1 MNTITCWYPAWSQP
15 ISHMQGSN
23 NNWIM
28 AMTWIHDQRC
38 TMVDCWMNCWNKTI
52 TNTPLTNERAGST
65 WARLMLSKSF
75 EIKTVLYL
83 RYWIRWFTMHRY
95 HHPLLL
101 FKYFHKSRDLWFSW
115 KYLIV
120 WSLDCEYRNAWSGHR
135 FSWWDEQCRAGGEQL
150 TFFVVC
156 WHNLKIWC

>member
-1 MNTITCWYPAWSQP
+1 MNNGNDLDPWSEVYNGWLL
-15 ISHMQGSN
+15 I
-23 NNWIM
+23 
-28 AMTWIHDQRC
+28 
-38 TMVDCWMNCWNKTI
+38 MNCWNKTI

-65 WARLMLSKSF
+65 WARLMLSKSI

-83 RYWIRWFTMHRY
+83 RSWIRWFTMHRY

-101 FKYFHKSRDLWFSW
+101 FKYFHKSCDLWFSW

-120 WSLDCEYRNAWSGHR
+120 WSLDCEHRNAWSGHR